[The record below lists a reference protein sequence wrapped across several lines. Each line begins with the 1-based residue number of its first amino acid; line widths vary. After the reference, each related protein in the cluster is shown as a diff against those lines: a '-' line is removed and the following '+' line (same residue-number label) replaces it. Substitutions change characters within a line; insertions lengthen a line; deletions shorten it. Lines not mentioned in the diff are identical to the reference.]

1 MNRFIWGLHPPPSP
15 SIYYVNIYVMQ
26 VSTCEAIY
34 ISGLLTFLFRSSFSG
49 LATDIFDLMFLF
61 DGSADLGYHLF
72 RQTLQFANTI
82 LSDYNISRHQTNV
95 AAAVYATTAVIGFNF
110 TEHYDDSTVTAAIE
124 NLPFINET
132 TASIENALRLARR
145 QIFETGRENVSDVLV
160 VFVGHLLIGDFTGV
174 SKDLRDKGIKIVVV
188 GIGDGYDIKQLDV
201 VASEP
206 KDDNVIT
213 IRDAH
218 MDVMEGGVSGAVSQ
232 GNKRINCVYHC
243 RFRGQK

>member
-1 MNRFIWGLHPPPSP
+1 
-15 SIYYVNIYVMQ
+15 MQ

-34 ISGLLTFLFRSSFSG
+34 TSGLLTFLFQSSFSG

-61 DGSADLGYHLF
+61 DGSAHLGYHLF
-72 RQTLQFANTI
+72 RKTLQFANTI
-82 LSDYNISRHQTNV
+82 LSDYNISQHQTNV

-110 TEHYDDSTVTAAIE
+110 TEHYDDFTVTAAIE

-145 QIFETGRENVSDVLV
+145 QIFETGRENVPDVLV
-160 VFVGHLLIGDFTGV
+160 VFVGHLLIGDFTEV

-218 MDVMEGGVSGAVSQ
+218 MDVLEGGVSGAVSQ
-232 GNKRINCVYHC
+232 GNKGINCVYYC

>member
-34 ISGLLTFLFRSSFSG
+34 ISDLLTFLFQSSFSG
-49 LATDIFDLMFLF
+49 LATDIFDLIFLF
-61 DGSADLGYHLF
+61 DGSAHLGYHLF

-82 LSDYNISRHQTNV
+82 LSDYNISQHQTNV

-124 NLPFINET
+124 NLQFINET

-145 QIFETGRENVSDVLV
+145 QIFETGRENVPDVLV
-160 VFVGHLLIGDFTGV
+160 VFVGHLLIGDFTEV

-201 VASEP
+201 IASEP
-206 KDDNVIT
+206 EDDNVIT

-232 GNKRINCVYHC
+232 GNKGINCVYYC